1 MYVFALWSQCVLLH
15 LVPLV
20 QSQLFE
26 FQPFPCHGHKPLS
39 RESLWSCWGH
49 QPPATCICIT
59 LHYPRKSMFQSRH
72 FANADQMS
80 AKILLK
86 NLKKMLLHRVH
97 LLYAFHGF
105 LALHS
110 IQHMHYAN
118 IEILAQDSSLRFVHI
133 CYIQIYT
140 DTYIMKSHRRCTSK
154 MLGPIQSP
162 HCCEAASWCISYDLL
177 VSKECAWQVQLHFI
191 TKDSACHRSDI
202 LETGWKNHIYNRRV
216 RSRTSGDW

>member
-1 MYVFALWSQCVLLH
+1 MYVFALWSECVLLH

-26 FQPFPCHGHKPLS
+26 FQPFP
-39 RESLWSCWGH
+39 
-49 QPPATCICIT
+49 PPR
-59 LHYPRKSMFQSRH
+59 PRGLFGAKASGV
-72 FANADQMS
+72 AGEPPDQTS

-110 IQHMHYAN
+110 IQHTHNAN
-118 IEILAQDSSLRFVHI
+118 IEILAQDNSLRFVHI

-140 DTYIMKSHRRCTSK
+140 YTYIMKSHRRCTSIK
-154 MLGPIQSP
+154 DAWTYTISALLRGSFMMHLLWSLGFEGMRLAGSAPLHHQRLGLSSLGHP
-162 HCCEAASWCISYDLL
+162 GDGM
-177 VSKECAWQVQLHFI
+177 KESHLQQTC
-191 TKDSACHRSDI
+191 
-202 LETGWKNHIYNRRV
+202 
-216 RSRTSGDW
+216 